1 MSWTEE
7 GLNACPAFLS
17 PALSARLWGSWEGA
31 TRPQASRSSGRAGLR
46 REGGEEGQAEGHST
60 CGREEAWS
68 TQARTHTHTHTPTS
82 GARTRSRGPSCPS
95 PSPGMGSP
103 HLQSLVQ
110 KQAVGALTPGTG
122 HFVISHQPG
131 LAEAYQSCLVTCG
144 DSLEASALFSGPRAP
159 SLSQGPW
166 GSSEPVI
173 NLLQLP
179 GAPGF
184 CGRAS
189 RASLGWG
196 QVRGAPGPP
205 ISFLTVTL
213 GDPCKV
219 PLDDDSGSNQSG

>member
-46 REGGEEGQAEGHST
+46 REGGEEGQAEGHSA

-103 HLQSLVQ
+103 HLRSLVQ

-131 LAEAYQSCLVTCG
+131 LAEAYQSCSVTCG

-166 GSSEPVI
+166 GSSQPVI
-173 NLLQLP
+173 NPGVSPAVSWSPGVLWKSLQGLP
-179 GAPGF
+179 GVGVSERGSRPPDF
-184 CGRAS
+184 LPNCYTGRPMQ
-189 RASLGWG
+189 G
-196 QVRGAPGPP
+196 
-205 ISFLTVTL
+205 SF
-213 GDPCKV
+213 G
-219 PLDDDSGSNQSG
+219 